1 MIEKVMMDTTLKAG
15 KDIWVKGSFLNAP
28 LPQVILDEIAYQTGT
43 VKVIKGDLM
52 PGSKLVFVSERVAE
66 TATSMTT
73 MAVPEKKPPPLVVKP
88 IMKTK
93 NKLIR
98 R

>member
-15 KDIWVKGSFLNAP
+15 KDIWVKGSFLVAP
-28 LPQVILDEIAYQTGT
+28 LPQVILDEVANQTGT

-52 PGSKLVFVSERVAE
+52 PGTKLVFVSEKVAE

-73 MAVPEKKPPPLVVKP
+73 MAAPVKKPPPIILKP

-93 NKLIR
+93 NRLIR